1 MKPADAA
8 PLVRQWV
15 NEHGRAVEMTL
26 ARCGVAIVA
35 DRADLKQEV
44 FATAILTLLRG
55 ETIDTPGAWLKGCA
69 RKKASNHCRKES
81 RKAPVEGGEVV
92 STMAS
97 PAQLAED
104 REAIRLAF
112 ECLDN
117 ESQDIVLAARAEG
130 LSWDAIALER
140 GITVSRARYLYT
152 LAVTHMEAVLKRED
166 SRTNKHRAVAF
177 PILLAQVFD
186 AIRAEVDSTPPE
198 LDRQVREGLDRF
210 MEAAGAGGMDPESER
225 VSVAR
230 PSPISIQITTPP
242 AAALTVGPVLGILG
256 GGIVIGAIIGYLLHG
271 ASPDKPSPEPS
282 RARSIP
288 VLARIESAGRMD
300 DVQAPARL
308 VPASGPVMMSGEPP
322 AQGRQ
327 GDRIG
332 SARDPSRAAPASES
346 RTLIDRA
353 RSTFR
358 AGSARAALAL
368 LVQHA
373 HRFPGKR
380 DEQDRGKLLQLVCA
394 APAVRGAAQC
404 ADVAPSSAP
413 K

>member
-44 FATAILTLLRG
+44 FATAFLTLLRG

-210 MEAAGAGGMDPESER
+210 MEAAGAGGMDPDEAEPDQIIPPFDDGARHLRPVDIPDAQSAKGFQIDLFARGLSRLVGRFDIGRRLGRMHESGETRALFFIDPTCRQRGER
-225 VSVAR
+225 GVIFFAR
-230 PSPISIQITTPP
+230 RLALGALLQRVEPAEQRPP
-242 AAALTVGPVLGILG
+242 FEMEIMKEGR
-256 GGIVIGAIIGYLLHG
+256 
-271 ASPDKPSPEPS
+271 EP
-282 RARSIP
+282 RMCPRPTDARS
-288 VLARIESAGRMD
+288 RRH
-300 DVQAPARL
+300 R
-308 VPASGPVMMSGEPP
+308 
-322 AQGRQ
+322 
-327 GDRIG
+327 
-332 SARDPSRAAPASES
+332 
-346 RTLIDRA
+346 RTLRKCGDNPRRDRK
-353 RSTFR
+353 RGSTRPRRPAGFVVR
-358 AGSARAALAL
+358 A
-368 LVQHA
+368 
-373 HRFPGKR
+373 P
-380 DEQDRGKLLQLVCA
+380 
-394 APAVRGAAQC
+394 
-404 ADVAPSSAP
+404 
-413 K
+413 